1 MSRHVQFSHTGGTDV
16 LDIVELPDR
25 RPGDGET
32 RVAVRAAGLNP
43 FDSKVRTG
51 AFPVSLPSGQGAEFA
66 GVVTEVGAGV
76 TDVEIGDEVIGWV
89 NRTAQADFVV
99 VSAHS
104 LAPKPAEL
112 SWEAAA
118 SLGVVMNTARLA
130 IDAVTPSADDVL
142 YISGIA
148 GAVGMIAAQ
157 FALRSGCTVIGTARE
172 SNHEFVRSLG
182 ATLVTPGDDVVERL
196 RAAAADHPFTAALD
210 TVGRSQV
217 NVALALSIEP
227 ARINSIADHDGP
239 ADFGTL
245 YVGGGKKTRE
255 EMVGY
260 ASELANGTL
269 VLPVRATYPFDQV
282 RAAYDELEN
291 GHGLGKI
298 VLIVSAGAH

>member
-25 RPGDGET
+25 RPGDGEV

-43 FDSKVRTG
+43 FDSKLRTG
-51 AFPVSLPSGQGAEFA
+51 AIPVSLPSGQGAEFA
-66 GVVTEVGAGV
+66 GVVTEVGAGI
-76 TDVEIGDEVIGWV
+76 TDVALGDEVIGWA
-89 NRTAQADFVV
+89 NRAAQADFVV

-104 LAPKPAEL
+104 LAPKPAAV
-112 SWEAAA
+112 SWEVAAA
-118 SLGVVMNTARLA
+118 LGVVMNTARLA
-130 IDAVTPSADDVL
+130 LEAIKPSADDVL

-182 ATLVTPGDDVVERL
+182 ATPVRPGDDVVERL
-196 RAAAADHPFTAALD
+196 RAAAADRPFTVALD

-217 NVALALSIEP
+217 DVALALGIEP
-227 ARINSIADHDGP
+227 ARINSIADYDGP

-245 YVGGGKKTRE
+245 YVGGGKKTRD

-298 VLIVSAGAH
+298 VLIVSVGAL